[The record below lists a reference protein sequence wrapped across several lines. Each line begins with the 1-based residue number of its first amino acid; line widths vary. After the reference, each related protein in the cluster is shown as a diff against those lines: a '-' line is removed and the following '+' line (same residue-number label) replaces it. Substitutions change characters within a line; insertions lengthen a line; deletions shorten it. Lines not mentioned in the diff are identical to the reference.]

1 MPKCPHC
8 DYESNILSAFCP
20 ACGGAMQTQETN
32 PEQIIDAS
40 APPRAHVVR
49 PASVYPQTSLGMGWL
64 RFLAMFVLPLNI
76 INGIFSLIEL
86 PETIAQFRS
95 PELSA
100 LITDPVRALIFLSI
114 VLTVV
119 QVPLLCFALWGLYT
133 QRWKGVQALLANY
146 AISALYA
153 IATAVVLLTIPIPT
167 AAPSESQAFTSF
179 SALYFQYSKRTQV
192 ISTAATAVVLIILF
206 FANRVYFLK
215 RRGFFLPEKQ

>member
-20 ACGGAMQTQETN
+20 ACGGAMQTQE
-32 PEQIIDAS
+32 PVSEQIIDAS
-40 APPRAHVVR
+40 TPPRAHVVR
-49 PASVYPQTSLGMGWL
+49 PASVYPQTSLSMGWL
-64 RFLAMFVLPLNI
+64 RFLAMFLLPLNI

-100 LITDPVRALIFLSI
+100 LLTAPEKALFFPSVI
-114 VLTVV
+114 LTVV
-119 QVPLLCFALWGLYT
+119 QVPLLCFALWGLFT
-133 QRWKGVQALLANY
+133 QRWKGVQALLVNY
-146 AISALYA
+146 AINALYA
-153 IATAVVLLTIPIPT
+153 IAMAVVLLTIPVPT

-192 ISTAATAVVLIILF
+192 ISMAATAVVLIILF